1 MLCESCRKKIIPMRT
16 FKNIFSMETHHICER
31 CYMKVPIHSTHQVI
45 PIEEGEIL
53 WYNLLKERVD
63 YPLGYMSF
71 IKSYIWM
78 FMNLYPSYLFI
89 YVDEVSMK
97 LFDLLDSLKLGNIF
111 LVSLYE
117 NIDKKG
123 E

>member
-1 MLCESCRKKIIPMRT
+1 
-16 FKNIFSMETHHICER
+16 
-31 CYMKVPIHSTHQVI
+31 MKVPIHSTHQVI

-89 YVDEVSMK
+89 YIDEVSMK

>member
-1 MLCESCRKKIIPMRT
+1 MLCECCKQKIITIRT
-16 FKNIFSMETHHICER
+16 FKNLFNIETHHICER
-31 CYMKVPIHSTHQVI
+31 CYMKTPIHFSYQVI
-45 PIEEGEIL
+45 PIEEGEVL

-71 IKSYIWM
+71 IKSYVWM
-78 FMNLYPSYLFI
+78 FMNLYRSYIFI
-89 YVDEVSMK
+89 YVDEASNY
-97 LFDLLDSLKLGNIF
+97 LFDLLDSLKLGDIF